1 MGRGWPEDQELQ
13 WVLNQPLWLFPD
25 IVIHLILW
33 LYLCSIFNKD
43 HLMSNKLTYFPDTG
57 SNLIL
62 EAIWIEIVKKSQILV
77 LEE

>member
-1 MGRGWPEDQELQ
+1 
-13 WVLNQPLWLFPD
+13 
-25 IVIHLILW
+25 
-33 LYLCSIFNKD
+33 
-43 HLMSNKLTYFPDTG
+43 MSNKLTYFPDTG